1 MTNRELSALLSE
13 SDGRTN
19 PEILAQRDKLKRNA
33 KEYVVVSGDTVAKI
47 ATKSGMENYADLV
60 DFNRLL

>member
-33 KEYVVVSGDTVAKI
+33 KEYVVASGDTVAKI